1 MDGLRKLRT
10 GTGVETDRKDMAQ
23 VYEQELA
30 GELIRGAVALA
41 FGDNT
46 TGGSK
51 YSGGKLTG
59 NSLW

>member
-1 MDGLRKLRT
+1 MDGLRKLPT

-30 GELIRGAVALA
+30 GGLIRGAVALT
-41 FGDNT
+41 FGDDT

-51 YSGGKLTG
+51 YSGGK
-59 NSLW
+59 